1 MLEGCDKLADAVQ
14 VTLGPKGRNVVID
27 QSFGSPKITKDGVTV
42 AQSINFAEKFENM
55 GAQLVK
61 NVAEKTNS
69 VAGDGTTTATILAR
83 AMFREGCKAVAAGMN
98 PMDLRRGMNLA
109 SEHVIAELRNMSVEV
124 QTKEDITNVA
134 TISANNDVEIGNMI
148 GELFDKVGRSGAISV
163 EEGKTLHHE
172 IEFVEGLKFDR
183 GFQSPYFANN
193 TKSNNCEFENPFIL
207 LTNHKVS
214 DLQSIMKFLE
224 FALSQNRPLVIIAED
239 VESEPLTTLILNRI
253 KNNIK
258 VACVKAPAFG
268 DNRKNQMQDIAIL
281 CNAQVIDNDIGL
293 TYDNAETDILGS
305 CKKMIITKD
314 DTTIIDGIA
323 HKDVINERVAQINNQ
338 KESTSSDYDKEKLEE
353 RAAKL
358 SGGVGVIKI
367 GGATE
372 VEVKEIKDRVDDA
385 MQATKCAIDE
395 GIVVGGGC
403 ALLYAS
409 QSLKELRAK
418 CTNLDQQQGIDIV
431 LRALQSPCK
440 IIAQNAGEEGSVI
453 VGKLLENMDVNMGFD
468 AYNNKFVN
476 MKEAGIIDPTK
487 VVRTCLIDAASIASL
502 MITTEAAIVDSADD
516 KAGGNPMAGM
526 GGMGG
531 MPGMGM

>member
-1 MLEGCDKLADAVQ
+1 MLARQVSKYTVNQSRSLIRTFAAKDIKFGTDARYLMLEGCDKLADAVQ

-69 VAGDGTTTATILAR
+69 VAGDGTTTATVLAR

-395 GIVVGGGC
+395 GIVVG
-403 ALLYAS
+403 
-409 QSLKELRAK
+409 
-418 CTNLDQQQGIDIV
+418 
-431 LRALQSPCK
+431 
-440 IIAQNAGEEGSVI
+440 
-453 VGKLLENMDVNMGFD
+453 
-468 AYNNKFVN
+468 KF
-476 MKEAGIIDPTK
+476 
-487 VVRTCLIDAASIASL
+487 LI
-502 MITTEAAIVDSADD
+502 
-516 KAGGNPMAGM
+516 N
-526 GGMGG
+526 
-531 MPGMGM
+531 